1 MAEERR
7 EAHILVVEDDG
18 EMRSLLHKVLSREGY
33 QVGLAS
39 DGLEALEKLGENR
52 WSLVISDWKMPRM
65 DGLELL
71 RRIRRTR
78 ASVPVILIT
87 AFGDRDNG
95 QEALGLGAS
104 AYLDKPL
111 KMAELQSEVK
121 RALGL
126 EPTLRSSNPERRRSS

>member
-1 MAEERR
+1 MAEEGRR
-7 EAHILVVEDDG
+7 AHILVVEDDG
-18 EMRSLLHKVLSREGY
+18 GMRRLLHKVLSREGY

-52 WSLVISDWKMPRM
+52 WSLVIADWKMPRM

-87 AFGDRDNG
+87 AFGDRDNCR
-95 QEALGLGAS
+95 EVWDLGAK
-104 AYLDKPL
+104 AYLNKPL

-121 RALGL
+121 KALGL
-126 EPTLRSSNPERRRSS
+126 